1 MSHDRWAFG
10 NNEKLRTPIPSPP
23 AVFHTIIT
31 SQPGCSLAKLR
42 SFAHIDHVG
51 TCAAVPLCCFR
62 VMPFHPLP
70 SSTPSSPVACSVKPV
85 PAIVSASLSSHR
97 PRSSLLAELLL
108 VHTAYSRLSLWETG
122 SCILFF
128 LGLLCL
134 SVSRSLLSTVFFKPR
149 EL

>member
-10 NNEKLRTPIPSPP
+10 NNETLRTPIPSPP

-85 PAIVSASLSSHR
+85 PAIVSASFVFPPSS
-97 PRSSLLAELLL
+97 EL
-108 VHTAYSRLSLWETG
+108 TASRALTG
-122 SCILFF
+122 PHCLFT
-128 LGLLCL
+128 
-134 SVSRSLLSTVFFKPR
+134 SVSLGNWKLHPILPGSAVPISEQVSAFNRVLQTS
-149 EL
+149 